1 MSRDPVERKPDDVIR
16 GFREMMRRKGFSVS
30 VKYQLVP
37 EVGPGYIV
45 TVVDPA
51 DANDVMMARWYSV
64 EDLKCVCR
72 ANEIFWRYMI

>member
-1 MSRDPVERKPDDVIR
+1 MTCDPAERNPDNVIR
-16 GFREMMRRKGFSVS
+16 GFREMMHRKGFTVS
-30 VKYQLVP
+30 VKYQLVS

-51 DANDVMMARWYSV
+51 DPGELMMARWFSV

-72 ANEIFWRYMI
+72 ANAIFWRYMI